1 MQPGDLVRH
10 LCGQYAPALVLKID
24 GHSCH
29 PNSIVTVMNADG
41 KEEQLHLA
49 YLRII
54 NTSYNPYILGK
65 QNNLTSS
72 QSVII

>member
-1 MQPGDLVRH
+1 MSPGDLVQHRS
-10 LCGQYAPALVLKID
+10 GQYAPVLVLKID

-29 PNSIVTVMNADG
+29 PNSMVTVLNAGG

-54 NTSYNPYILGK
+54 NTSYDPYNLGNK
-65 QNNLTSS
+65 
-72 QSVII
+72 

>member
-1 MQPGDLVRH
+1 MSPGDLVQHRS
-10 LCGQYAPALVLKID
+10 GQYAPALVLKID

-29 PNSIVTVMNADG
+29 PSSKVTVMNADG

-54 NTSYNPYILGK
+54 NTSYDPYNLGK
-65 QNNLTSS
+65 Q
-72 QSVII
+72 

>member
-1 MQPGDLVRH
+1 MRPGDLVQHRS
-10 LCGQYAPALVLKID
+10 GQHAPALVLKID

-29 PNSIVTVMNADG
+29 PNSMVTVLSASG

-54 NTSYNPYILGK
+54 NTSYDPYNLGNK
-65 QNNLTSS
+65 
-72 QSVII
+72 

>member
-1 MQPGDLVRH
+1 MRPGDLVQHRS
-10 LCGQYAPALVLKID
+10 GQYAPVLVLKID

-29 PNSIVTVMNADG
+29 PNSTVTVLNASG

-54 NTSYNPYILGK
+54 NTSYDPYNLGNK
-65 QNNLTSS
+65 
-72 QSVII
+72 